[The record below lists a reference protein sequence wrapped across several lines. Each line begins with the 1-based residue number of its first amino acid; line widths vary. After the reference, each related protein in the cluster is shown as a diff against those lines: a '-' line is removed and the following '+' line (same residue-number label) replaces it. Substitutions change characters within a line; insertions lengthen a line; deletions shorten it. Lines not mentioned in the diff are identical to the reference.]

1 LEYKGIEMFE
11 QGHNGQLKSIVERIN
26 SLMDSRDEVSGD
38 IRDVFAEAKGSGYDI
53 PALRAIVRAQ
63 REDAEKRRNRES
75 MIDLYRGELG
85 IE

>member
-1 LEYKGIEMFE
+1 MEQPT
-11 QGHNGQLKSIVERIN
+11 QGHNGQLKSLVERIN
-26 SLMDSRDEVSGD
+26 NLMDNRDEVSAD
-38 IRDVFAEAKGSGYDI
+38 IRDVFAEAKGAGYDL

-63 REDAEKRRNRES
+63 REDAEKRRNREA

>member
-1 LEYKGIEMFE
+1 MTEL
-11 QGHNGQLKSIVERIN
+11 GHNGQLKALVERIN
-26 SLMDSRDEVSGD
+26 RLMDDRDEISSD
-38 IRDVFAEAKGSGYDI
+38 IRDVFAEAKGAGYDL

-63 REDAEKRRNRES
+63 REDTEKRRNREA